1 MIIPSIPFVQ
11 GKNNYTDSDGIKYG
25 IAVHNTSNNASD
37 SGEASYGTWRP
48 DGTSSHLYADAD
60 SVTQSLDTDRKAGHA
75 GSPPGNENAVSVEI
89 TGTNDKTRDWW
100 LANVAWDKLG
110 AVLAAVIRY
119 HWPDGSFQVRRA
131 TVAEMKA
138 NPKVKALY
146 SHDDMRLAW
155 GGTTHDDPGPNFPW
169 DRLFTAINDALGTYG
184 GRTVA
189 KEEDM
194 HWFAK
199 ADREGYPADKLWFGD
214 KTSSRLVPATEVGVQ
229 YQTSVVEKRGGLF
242 LNTSGKPDI
251 RGNRDGMGPVAAV
264 ATVDAKALAAELVA
278 LGVSGATVEQVE
290 AAVTRVLTD
299 TRFTPA
305 PK

>member
-1 MIIPSIPFVQ
+1 MIVPGIPFVQ
-11 GKNNYTDSDGIKYG
+11 GKNNYTDSDGLKYG
-25 IAVHNTSNNASD
+25 LAFHNTSNDASD
-37 SGEASYGTWRP
+37 SGEASYATWRT
-48 DGTSSHLYADAD
+48 DGVSAHLYVDGD
-60 SVTQSLDTDRKAGHA
+60 SVTQSLDTARKAGHA
-75 GSPPGNENAVSVEI
+75 GSTAGNENAIAIEI
-89 TGTNDKTRDWW
+89 RGGNGMSRTWW
-100 LANVAWDKLG
+100 LENVAWDKLG
-110 AVLAAVIRY
+110 TALATIIRH

-131 TVAEMKA
+131 TVAEMQA
-138 NPKVKALY
+138 NPKISACY
-146 SHDDMRLAW
+146 GHDDMRLAW
-155 GGTTHDDPGPNFPW
+155 GGTTHTDPGPNFPW

-184 GRTVA
+184 GRAVA

-199 ADREGYPADKLWFGD
+199 ADREGHPADKLWFGD

-242 LNTSGKPDI
+242 LNASGKPDI
-251 RGNRDGMGPVAAV
+251 RGNRDGMGPVATV
-264 ATVDAKALAAELVA
+264 ATVDAKALATELVA

-299 TRFTPA
+299 TRFTPT